1 MLNADIVIK
10 TVVSSAKMQK
20 ISDCFHIM
28 KNMLQ
33 YWIFCLRYTVIK
45 GENMTKKEQNDLT
58 NESYLVWGVVIFA
71 LMTVGAVLCSQH
83 KQAKEKH
90 ERIERTSKPDNVSVK
105 QAYLFNNSIQKQK

>member
-10 TVVSSAKMQK
+10 IMVSSAKMQK
-20 ISDCFHIM
+20 TLDCFHNI

-33 YWIFCLRYTVIK
+33 YWIFCLRYNVIEDK
-45 GENMTKKEQNDLT
+45 NMTKKEQNDLT
-58 NESYLVWGVVIFA
+58 NESYLMWVTIIVA

-90 ERIERTSKPDNVSVK
+90 ERIEKTNKHEGAAVK
-105 QAYLFNNSIQKQK
+105 QACLFNNIIQKQK